1 MSTQADAVWQLPPG
15 ETAEGRLDALL
26 AALRGFGDTELAGRS
41 FCNSN
46 VGYAWRGRAEQDG
59 WDSAYVLMPWMLARV
74 YLPLNAPPV
83 ELPVD
88 WSAPARAGQPVQL
101 IGPALDV
108 AVGEE
113 LHRLHLQWLEGY
125 GHFLLQPL
133 VQNLARYPDA
143 AAVWGA
149 WDGVLAARD
158 RHRQERLAE
167 MHRQQA
173 AVSRRDFLRRV
184 VGAS

>member
-1 MSTQADAVWQLPPG
+1 
-15 ETAEGRLDALL
+15 
-26 AALRGFGDTELAGRS
+26 
-41 FCNSN
+41 
-46 VGYAWRGRAEQDG
+46 
-59 WDSAYVLMPWMLARV
+59 
-74 YLPLNAPPV
+74 
-83 ELPVD
+83 
-88 WSAPARAGQPVQL
+88 
-101 IGPALDV
+101 
-108 AVGEE
+108 
-113 LHRLHLQWLEGY
+113 RLHLQWLEGY